1 MIRRCLTLLLTLTFA
16 VPAFGQSRNWPSERP
31 PRPIQAREVKFPPYA
46 VKTLANGLQV
56 IAVSHHEQPAVS
68 LRLLIRAGAAQDPPD
83 KPGVAALAATLLD
96 QGTTTKSAEQIA
108 TSIDSIG
115 GAMGTGAGADLS
127 FINAVV
133 MKDSLNFA
141 LDLVSDVAR
150 NPAFAKEEIER
161 QRQQSLSGMQVSYDD
176 PEFLANIVFDRLV
189 YGFHPYGRPQAGTP
203 EAVAAITRDDLIKY
217 HRNWFGANNAI
228 LAIVGDV
235 TPDEAFAGAER
246 AFGGWGKAALESP
259 KVIDP
264 PPPTRRVVVIDKPGA
279 VQTEIRVGNIAIPRK
294 HDDFM
299 AMDLAAKVLGGE
311 GANRLHRV
319 LRSERGL
326 TYGAS
331 ADFNALKQAGD
342 IVAQTNTRS
351 ETTGETL
358 RLIVD
363 EASKLIR
370 ERVGERELEGAQ
382 EYLTGS
388 FPLTIETPSQ
398 IALQILN
405 VVFFGLN
412 MNDLQT
418 YRERVSAVK
427 VEDIQRVAR
436 AYLHPD
442 RLTVVLVGDASAFAK
457 QLPGVGFDKFEVIP
471 ASELDLS
478 SPDLR
483 RKPAAGRAP
492 RGSGLRFA
500 TLRDPVTPQVRFAD
514 LTPGQVRSADLTPM
528 ALLNKAIAAKGGLAK
543 LQGIKTVRVEGTM
556 TSESIGKPIAFP
568 IVMSIQYP
576 DRFRVDAAMPGGKV
590 AQVYADGRYWVETGD
605 GVKELDPVAAGP
617 IRANIQRD
625 VVSVLIKAAA
635 GKLVVRD
642 VDSDDPQL
650 GALEISGDGMEPL
663 TLLINRTNGLIEKAR
678 YMSAAEGRAE
688 EIYSDYRNVGG
699 IQVPFHTVVRR
710 AGLTMIERDVKTI
723 RYNVPLSAALFVK
736 PS

>member
-1 MIRRCLTLLLTLTFA
+1 MIRPGLTLVLAVMFA
-16 VPAFGQSRNWPSERP
+16 LPAFAQQRTWPSERP

-68 LRLLIRAGAAQDPPD
+68 LRLLVRAGAAQDPAD

-96 QGTTTKSAEQIA
+96 QGTTSKSAEQIA

-141 LDLVSDVAR
+141 LDLVSDLAR
-150 NPAFAKEEIER
+150 NPAFAKDEIER

-203 EAVAAITRDDLIKY
+203 ETVAAITRDDLIAY

-235 TPDEAFAGAER
+235 TPEEAFAGAER
-246 AFGGWGKAALESP
+246 AFGSWGKAALESP

-299 AMDLAAKVLGGE
+299 AMDLAAKILGGE

-351 ETTGETL
+351 ETTAETL

-427 VEDIQRVAR
+427 VEDVQRVAR

-457 QLPGVGFDKFEVIP
+457 QLPGVGFDRFEVI
-471 ASELDLS
+471 AANELDLS

-492 RGSGLRFA
+492 RGPGLRLA

-514 LTPGQVRSADLTPM
+514 LTPGQGRSADLTPM
-528 ALLNKAIAAKGGLAK
+528 TLLNQAIAAKGGLAK

-556 TSESIGKPIAFP
+556 TSESIGKPVAFP

-590 AQVYADGRYWVETGD
+590 AQVYADGRYWVETNE

-617 IRANIQRD
+617 IRANVQRD
-625 VVSVLIKAAA
+625 VVSVLVKAAA

-678 YMSAAEGRAE
+678 YLSATEGRAE